1 MRLLKGFGKWFFR
14 FMVIFS
20 FIVNIILVVVL
31 LVLGILIFDIMDNI
45 ANPLVGGLHS
55 TAVGLDEATIDWTI
69 PVRDTIPVVLN
80 IQLDT
85 DTTVVLTAPVP
96 LTVRATIDLPGI
108 NAYGVDANVQL
119 DLPAGLELPVHLNL
133 PVPVEEDLDIALD
146 VRAVIPLSETQL
158 HDPFET
164 LGLLFE
170 PLAIGLH
177 NLPSDFG
184 EAVQLVSKVLGGET
198 IYLDATD
205 GTGPFNDEPYRPW
218 PGYSITAGENY
229 DLFTVPPPS
238 DHVRTYTG
246 IIPLGGIP
254 ALDEGV
260 PRRGGF
266 YANDGNPLMV
276 NEQARTSMQAQGV
289 PTWAYDGTL
298 ANYVNGLS
306 TSQLDGVTTPNAE
319 NEIGTG
325 GPTTPTGADD
335 GLGIITPT
343 PTAP

>member
-85 DTTVVLTAPVP
+85 DTTVVLTEPVP
-96 LTVRATIDLPGI
+96 LQVRATIDLPGI
-108 NAYGVDANVQL
+108 NAYNVDANVNL
-119 DLPAGLELPVHLNL
+119 SLPVGLELPVHLNI

-164 LGLLFE
+164 LG
-170 PLAIGLH
+170 
-177 NLPSDFG
+177 
-184 EAVQLVSKVLGGET
+184 Q
-198 IYLDATD
+198 
-205 GTGPFNDEPYRPW
+205 TGPGCLY
-218 PGYSITAGENY
+218 GS
-229 DLFTVPPPS
+229 
-238 DHVRTYTG
+238 
-246 IIPLGGIP
+246 
-254 ALDEGV
+254 
-260 PRRGGF
+260 
-266 YANDGNPLMV
+266 
-276 NEQARTSMQAQGV
+276 
-289 PTWAYDGTL
+289 
-298 ANYVNGLS
+298 
-306 TSQLDGVTTPNAE
+306 
-319 NEIGTG
+319 
-325 GPTTPTGADD
+325 
-335 GLGIITPT
+335 
-343 PTAP
+343 